1 MPYSILY
8 SARSEIGP
16 HRSNNEDACLADLES
31 GFCLVADGMGGEA
44 AGEIASRLF
53 TEAVMEIF
61 QNAKDR
67 NEAIVMDRVQE
78 AFRLANRMV
87 REYAMHNP
95 EDRGLGCTA
104 ELLAFSDS
112 GFVLGH
118 MGDSRTYRFRNHRLN
133 QLTRDHSLVQRQL
146 DSGLIPP
153 ENVRTHPLRNVIT
166 RAVGIDDE
174 ISLDLLRGPINL
186 EDLFLLCSDGLT
198 DLVDDNRIAA
208 IIDLDTSLDQKVN
221 ALVDASL
228 KAGGYDN
235 VTVVLLAVR

>member
-8 SARSEIGP
+8 SARSEIGRR
-16 HRSNNEDACLADLES
+16 RSNNEDACLADLEL

-61 QNAKDR
+61 QNAKER
-67 NEAIVMDRVQE
+67 NEARVIERVQE
-78 AFRLANRMV
+78 AYRLANRMV
-87 REYAMHNP
+87 REYAAHNP
-95 EDRGLGCTA
+95 EHRGLGCTA
-104 ELLAFSDS
+104 ELLAFSDN

-118 MGDSRTYRFRNHRLN
+118 MGDSRTYRFRNHHLN

-146 DSGLIPP
+146 DSGLISS

-166 RAVGIDDE
+166 RAVGVDDE
-174 ISLDLLRGPINL
+174 ISLDLIRGPINL
-186 EDLFLLCSDGLT
+186 EDIFLLCSDGLT

-208 IIDLDTSLDQKVN
+208 ILDLDTSLDQKVN
-221 ALVDASL
+221 ALVDTSL
-228 KAGGYDN
+228 EAGGYDN